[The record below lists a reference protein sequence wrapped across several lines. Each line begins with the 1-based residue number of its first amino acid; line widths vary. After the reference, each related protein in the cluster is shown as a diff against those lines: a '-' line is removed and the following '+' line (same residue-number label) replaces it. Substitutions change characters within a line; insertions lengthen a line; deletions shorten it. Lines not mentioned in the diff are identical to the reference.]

1 MGRPRVFQESRNLV
15 IRVEMR
21 LHERLTKL
29 AEERD
34 VAVSELVRPLLE
46 ELVAGIWS
54 TVHDPSGRPYMT
66 FAILTTEANEAVA
79 QIHNRMPVIVH
90 ARDEATWLNQR
101 CPLDEAQA
109 LLAPFPADLLMLYE
123 VSPKINSPV
132 YNTPDALHPVVH
144 V

>member
-46 ELVAGIWS
+46 ELVAGK
-54 TVHDPSGRPYMT
+54 RKR
-66 FAILTTEANEAVA
+66 VA
-79 QIHNRMPVIVH
+79 KGER
-90 ARDEATWLNQR
+90 
-101 CPLDEAQA
+101 
-109 LLAPFPADLLMLYE
+109 
-123 VSPKINSPV
+123 K
-132 YNTPDALHPVVH
+132 
-144 V
+144 